1 MKISRNL
8 NMTIGNPTSL
18 LITFAIPMLIGNLFQ
33 QAYSLADSIVV
44 GHFVGANALAAVGS
58 TGSTTFL
65 FFSVCSGI
73 ASGSSVV
80 TSQYFGADNV
90 RKTKSAIAN
99 SAYLMFAAALIM
111 GLAAYVAAPSL
122 LRLLGTPDEILPD
135 AIAYIRISCLGV
147 PLVAVYNYASS
158 MLRALGDS
166 RTPLFFL
173 IVASVL
179 NIILDVVFVYFFHMG
194 VVGVGVAT
202 VIAQLVSGASCILYA
217 LRHNP
222 YFMLTKED
230 WKPDRK
236 VMGHALKLGL
246 PMAMQWSMIAVSTS
260 ALQGF
265 VNSFG
270 PAAMAA
276 YTATCRLDQLLQQ
289 PYGSVNAA
297 LATYTGQNYGAQ
309 RMDRVRDGLK
319 HGLLMCSV
327 FTLAMFA
334 AVQLFGNQIISIF
347 VSDEEVI
354 RIGGAALRITSW
366 FYFFLALI
374 YMCRGVLNGVGDALF
389 SFINGVVE
397 VACRIFLPML
407 LVLIPTM
414 GVWAI
419 WWTTGATWMISGL
432 VCFVRYLWWRGKQ
445 KHMPKPAQ
453 VEAA

>member
-1 MKISRNL
+1 MKLSRNL
-8 NMTIGNPTSL
+8 NMTTGNPTGL
-18 LITFAIPMLIGNLFQ
+18 LFTFAIPMLIGNLFQ

-44 GHFVGANALAAVGS
+44 GHFVGANALAAIGS
-58 TGSTTFL
+58 TSSTTFL

-111 GLAAYVAAPSL
+111 GLAAYVAAPSV

-173 IVASVL
+173 IIASIL

-222 YFMLTKED
+222 YFMLGKED

-236 VMGHALKLGL
+236 VMWHALRLGL

-260 ALQGF
+260 VLQGF

-297 LATYTGQNYGAQ
+297 LATYTGQNYGAK

-319 HGLLMCSV
+319 HGLLMCTV
-327 FTLAMFA
+327 FTLVMFV

-347 VSDEEVI
+347 VNDAEVI

-366 FYFFLALI
+366 FYIFLALI

-432 VCFVRYLWWRGKQ
+432 TCFVRYLYWRHKAGKKIMQ
-445 KHMPKPAQ
+445 P
-453 VEAA
+453 V

>member
-1 MKISRNL
+1 
-8 NMTIGNPTSL
+8 
-18 LITFAIPMLIGNLFQ
+18 MLG
-33 QAYSLADSIVV
+33 
-44 GHFVGANALAAVGS
+44 
-58 TGSTTFL
+58 
-65 FFSVCSGI
+65 
-73 ASGSSVV
+73 
-80 TSQYFGADNV
+80 
-90 RKTKSAIAN
+90 
-99 SAYLMFAAALIM
+99 
-111 GLAAYVAAPSL
+111 
-122 LRLLGTPDEILPD
+122 
-135 AIAYIRISCLGV
+135 
-147 PLVAVYNYASS
+147 
-158 MLRALGDS
+158 
-166 RTPLFFL
+166 
-173 IVASVL
+173 
-179 NIILDVVFVYFFHMG
+179 
-194 VVGVGVAT
+194 
-202 VIAQLVSGASCILYA
+202 
-217 LRHNP
+217 
-222 YFMLTKED
+222 KED

-236 VMGHALKLGL
+236 VMWHALRLGL

-260 ALQGF
+260 VLQGF

-297 LATYTGQNYGAQ
+297 LATYTGQNYGAK

-319 HGLLMCSV
+319 HGLLMCTV
-327 FTLAMFA
+327 FTLVMFV

-347 VSDEEVI
+347 VNDAEVI

-366 FYFFLALI
+366 FYIFLALI

-432 VCFVRYLWWRGKQ
+432 TCFVRYLYWRHKAGKQ
-445 KHMPKPAQ
+445 IMQP
-453 VEAA
+453 V

>member
-1 MKISRNL
+1 MKLSRNL
-8 NMTIGNPTSL
+8 NMTTGNPTGL
-18 LITFAIPMLIGNLFQ
+18 LFTFAIPMLIGNLFQ

-44 GHFVGANALAAVGS
+44 GHFVGANALAAIGS
-58 TGSTTFL
+58 TSSTTFL

-111 GLAAYVAAPSL
+111 GLAAYVAAPSV
-122 LRLLGTPDEILPD
+122 LRLLGTPEEILPD

-173 IVASVL
+173 IIASIL
-179 NIILDVVFVYFFHMG
+179 NIILDVVFVYFFRMG

-222 YFMLTKED
+222 YFMLSKED

-236 VMGHALKLGL
+236 VMWHALRLGL

-260 ALQGF
+260 VLQGF

-297 LATYTGQNYGAQ
+297 LATYTGQNYGAK

-319 HGLLMCSV
+319 HGLLMCTV
-327 FTLAMFA
+327 FTLVMFA

-347 VSDEEVI
+347 VNDAEVI

-366 FYFFLALI
+366 FYIFLALI

-397 VACRIFLPML
+397 VACRIFLPMVV
-407 LVLIPTM
+407 VLIPAL
-414 GVWAI
+414 GLWGI
-419 WWTTGATWMISGL
+419 WWTAGVTWLISGL
-432 VCFVRYLWWRGKQ
+432 FCFLRYFSWRK
-445 KHMPKPAQ
+445 K
-453 VEAA
+453 AAD

>member
-1 MKISRNL
+1 MKLSRNL
-8 NMTIGNPTSL
+8 NMTTGNPTGL
-18 LITFAIPMLIGNLFQ
+18 LFTFAIPMLIGNLFQ

-44 GHFVGANALAAVGS
+44 GHFVGANALAAIGS

-111 GLAAYVAAPSL
+111 GLAAYVAAPSV

-173 IVASVL
+173 IIASVL

-222 YFMLTKED
+222 YFMLGKED

-236 VMGHALKLGL
+236 VMWHALRLGL

-260 ALQGF
+260 VLQGF

-297 LATYTGQNYGAQ
+297 LATYTGQNYGAK

-319 HGLLMCSV
+319 HGLLMCTV
-327 FTLAMFA
+327 FTLVMFV

-347 VSDEEVI
+347 VNDAEVI

-366 FYFFLALI
+366 FYIFLALI

-432 VCFVRYLWWRGKQ
+432 TCFVRYLYWRHKAGKKIMQ
-445 KHMPKPAQ
+445 P
-453 VEAA
+453 V